1 MTQQQPG
8 PRDDDRDDELIFI
21 EQDMIEA
28 DRLDRDNAEVGAD
41 G

>member
-1 MTQQQPG
+1 MTQQPG
-8 PRDDDRDDELIFI
+8 PYDDGRDDELIFI

-28 DRLDRDNAEVGAD
+28 DRLDRDQAEGEAD

>member
-28 DRLDRDNAEVGAD
+28 DRLDRDNAEGGAD